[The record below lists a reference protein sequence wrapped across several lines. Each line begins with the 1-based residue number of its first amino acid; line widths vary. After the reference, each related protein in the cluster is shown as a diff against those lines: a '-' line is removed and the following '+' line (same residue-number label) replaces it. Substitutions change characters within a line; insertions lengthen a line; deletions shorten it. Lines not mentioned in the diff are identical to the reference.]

1 VLQSANEANSD
12 LPLLAGKPTS
22 PDTQIYLCK
31 DYQCSAPVSKVS
43 DLIRLLK
50 NV

>member
-1 VLQSANEANSD
+1 MQSAQQAAND
-12 LPLLAGKPTS
+12 LPLLAGKPSS

-31 DYQCSAPVSKVS
+31 NYQCSAPVDKVG